1 MEGTTE
7 DRYMKVLID
16 SRVEED
22 DVAVANGVKAILD
35 KHFDENNNV
44 EVYKK
49 CFNAI
54 DLTSLNTTDTE
65 QSIAAMVEKVN
76 KMEEEYPELPN
87 VAAICTYPNF
97 AMTVSGALEVSGVD
111 VAVVAGSF
119 PSSQTFVEV
128 KTAETAL
135 AVADGANEVDI
146 VLNLGLFYSGNY
158 EELADEIS
166 EIKHAAR
173 GARLK
178 VILETGAL
186 KTAADIK
193 KASILAMYSGADFI
207 KTSTGKVYPGA
218 SLEAAYVMCQCIKEY
233 HEKTGIMIGFKVSG
247 GVSSTDDAV
256 KYYTLVKE
264 ILGEQWLDN
273 NHFRIGTSRA
283 ANYILSSI
291 IGKEIKFFCVA
302 AVFPL
307 LVVLGASGNTTD
319 IRSTKICNFLG
330 DISYP
335 IYITHY
341 PIVYVYTAWVS
352 RNDAT
357 MAEGAPYMLLVF
369 VAAVALAYAC
379 LRLYDLPL
387 RNWLTN
393 RFLKKKI
400 H

>member
-7 DRYMKVLID
+7 DRYKKVLID
-16 SRVEED
+16 SQVTED
-22 DVAVANGVKAILD
+22 DAVVANEVKSIIE

-49 CFNAI
+49 CFNSI
-54 DLTSLNTTDTE
+54 DLTSLNSTDTE

-76 KMEEEYPELPN
+76 KFEEEYPQLPN

-97 AMTVSGALEVSGVD
+97 AMTVNGTLEVSGVD

-166 EIKHAAR
+166 EVKHAAR

-218 SLEAAYVMCQCIKEY
+218 SLEAAYVMCKCIKEY
-233 HEKTGIMIGFKVSG
+233 YGQTGTMIGFKVSG

-256 KYYTLVKE
+256 KYYTIVKE
-264 ILGEQWLDN
+264 VLGEEWLCNDY
-273 NHFRIGTSRA
+273 FRIGTSRA

-291 IGKEIKFFCVA
+291 IGKEVKFF
-302 AVFPL
+302 
-307 LVVLGASGNTTD
+307 
-319 IRSTKICNFLG
+319 
-330 DISYP
+330 
-335 IYITHY
+335 
-341 PIVYVYTAWVS
+341 
-352 RNDAT
+352 
-357 MAEGAPYMLLVF
+357 
-369 VAAVALAYAC
+369 
-379 LRLYDLPL
+379 
-387 RNWLTN
+387 
-393 RFLKKKI
+393 
-400 H
+400 

>member
-7 DRYMKVLID
+7 DRYRKVLID
-16 SRVEED
+16 SRVTED
-22 DVAVANGVKAILD
+22 DAAVANDVKAILD

-233 HEKTGIMIGFKVSG
+233 HEKTGTIIGFKVSG

-291 IGKEIKFFCVA
+291 IGKEIKFF
-302 AVFPL
+302 
-307 LVVLGASGNTTD
+307 
-319 IRSTKICNFLG
+319 
-330 DISYP
+330 
-335 IYITHY
+335 
-341 PIVYVYTAWVS
+341 
-352 RNDAT
+352 
-357 MAEGAPYMLLVF
+357 
-369 VAAVALAYAC
+369 
-379 LRLYDLPL
+379 
-387 RNWLTN
+387 
-393 RFLKKKI
+393 
-400 H
+400 

>member
-1 MEGTTE
+1 MEGATE
-7 DRYMKVLID
+7 DRYKKVLTDI
-16 SRVEED
+16 RVTEND
-22 DVAVANGVKAILD
+22 ATVANDVKAILD
-35 KHFDENNNV
+35 KHFEENNNI

-65 QSIAAMVEKVN
+65 QSIATMVEKVN
-76 KMEEEYPELPN
+76 KFEEEYPELPN

-135 AVADGANEVDI
+135 AVADGANEIDI
-146 VLNLGLFYSGNY
+146 VLNLGLFYTENY

-218 SLEAAYVMCQCIKEY
+218 TLEAAYVMCQCIKEY
-233 HEKTGIMIGFKVSG
+233 HEKTGTMIGFKVSG
-247 GVSSTDDAV
+247 GVSSTEDAV

-264 ILGEQWLDN
+264 ILGEQWLN
-273 NHFRIGTSRA
+273 NNYFRIGTSRA

-291 IGKEIKFFCVA
+291 IGKETKFF
-302 AVFPL
+302 
-307 LVVLGASGNTTD
+307 
-319 IRSTKICNFLG
+319 
-330 DISYP
+330 
-335 IYITHY
+335 
-341 PIVYVYTAWVS
+341 
-352 RNDAT
+352 
-357 MAEGAPYMLLVF
+357 
-369 VAAVALAYAC
+369 
-379 LRLYDLPL
+379 
-387 RNWLTN
+387 
-393 RFLKKKI
+393 
-400 H
+400 

>member
-1 MEGTTE
+1 MEGATE
-7 DRYMKVLID
+7 DRYKKVLTD
-16 SRVEED
+16 SRVTEND
-22 DVAVANGVKAILD
+22 ATVANDVKAILD
-35 KHFDENNNV
+35 KHFEENNNI

-65 QSIAAMVEKVN
+65 QSIATMVEKVN
-76 KMEEEYPELPN
+76 KFEEEYPELPN

-135 AVADGANEVDI
+135 AVADGANEIDI
-146 VLNLGLFYSGNY
+146 VLNLGLFYTENY

-218 SLEAAYVMCQCIKEY
+218 TLEAAYVMCQCIKEY
-233 HEKTGIMIGFKVSG
+233 HEKTGTMIGFKVSG
-247 GVSSTDDAV
+247 GVSSTEDAV
-256 KYYTLVKE
+256 KYYTIVKE
-264 ILGEQWLDN
+264 ILGEQWLN
-273 NHFRIGTSRA
+273 NNYFRIGTSRA

-291 IGKEIKFFCVA
+291 IGKETKFF
-302 AVFPL
+302 
-307 LVVLGASGNTTD
+307 
-319 IRSTKICNFLG
+319 
-330 DISYP
+330 
-335 IYITHY
+335 
-341 PIVYVYTAWVS
+341 
-352 RNDAT
+352 
-357 MAEGAPYMLLVF
+357 
-369 VAAVALAYAC
+369 
-379 LRLYDLPL
+379 
-387 RNWLTN
+387 
-393 RFLKKKI
+393 
-400 H
+400 

>member
-1 MEGTTE
+1 MEGATE
-7 DRYMKVLID
+7 DRYKKVLTD
-16 SRVEED
+16 SRVTEND
-22 DVAVANGVKAILD
+22 ATVANDVKAILD
-35 KHFDENNNV
+35 KHFEENNNI

-65 QSIAAMVEKVN
+65 QSIATMVEKVN
-76 KMEEEYPELPN
+76 KFEEEYPELPN

-135 AVADGANEVDI
+135 AVADGANEFDI
-146 VLNLGLFYSGNY
+146 VLNLGLFYTENY

-218 SLEAAYVMCQCIKEY
+218 TLEAAYVMCQCIKEY
-233 HEKTGIMIGFKVSG
+233 HEKTGTMIGFKVSG
-247 GVSSTDDAV
+247 GVSSTEDAV

-264 ILGEQWLDN
+264 ILGEQWLN
-273 NHFRIGTSRA
+273 NNYFRIGTSRA

-291 IGKEIKFFCVA
+291 IGKETKFF
-302 AVFPL
+302 
-307 LVVLGASGNTTD
+307 
-319 IRSTKICNFLG
+319 
-330 DISYP
+330 
-335 IYITHY
+335 
-341 PIVYVYTAWVS
+341 
-352 RNDAT
+352 
-357 MAEGAPYMLLVF
+357 
-369 VAAVALAYAC
+369 
-379 LRLYDLPL
+379 
-387 RNWLTN
+387 
-393 RFLKKKI
+393 
-400 H
+400 